1 MKTGKHQTPSAP
13 KRRRRS
19 PLVPLLFAAVLV
31 LALLILIL
39 PRLGGKAPAAP
50 AEEPLTRALPPGG
63 EDPEFLPPL
72 TAYDVSFRL
81 ENGVLTVSGSGAMP
95 ALEREFTEQ
104 ERASIETLILDP
116 AVTSLD
122 AGAFC
127 GCTRLKS
134 ITLPDGLSAIGARAF
149 DGCRLETITI
159 PASVTQIAE
168 GAFLGCGSLQEI
180 LVQPGNTA
188 CVSVDGVLYSA
199 DRSLLLCYP
208 SAKSSRG
215 YRVPEGVTRIAA
227 QAFSGY
233 QLTDTLYLPASLQ
246 EIGTAAL
253 SRCYGLAAIKVDGAC
268 PAFTAA
274 DGVLYDKEQRVLLRY
289 PSAKTSQRFS
299 VPRGVE
305 EIAPDAFCENY
316 ELTALTLPDSLVRIG
331 GRAFSGCSFL
341 RSVSFP
347 RALLSIGEQAFLSCS
362 RLQQV
367 SLPDGLESL
376 GDRAFAYCYELNALE
391 LPSRLQELGRE
402 VFLRCDSLVSVAFPE
417 GFSSI
422 GPAMFRQCGALET
435 VRLPASLASIGPEAF
450 LECAALKTIRYA
462 GTQAQ
467 WDAVEI
473 GDAMAI
479 PAGAQILIEG

>member
-1 MKTGKHQTPSAP
+1 MKTGKHQQPAKT
-13 KRRRRS
+13 RRS
-19 PLVPLLFAAVLV
+19 RRGPVVPLLFAASLVLV
-31 LALLILIL
+31 LLILIL

-50 AEEPLTRALPPGG
+50 AEEALTRGLPADG
-63 EDPEFLPPL
+63 EDPDDLPPL
-72 TAYDVSFRL
+72 TDYNVSFQL

-95 ALEREFTEQ
+95 ALERELTEQ

-116 AVTSLD
+116 ALTALD
-122 AGAFC
+122 AGAFR
-127 GCTRLKS
+127 GCTRLRAV
-134 ITLPDGLSAIGARAF
+134 TLPDGLTAIGARAF
-149 DGCRLETITI
+149 DGCRLETLTV

-168 GAFLGCGSLQEI
+168 GAFLGCTSLEEI
-180 LVQPGNTA
+180 RVEAGNPA
-188 CVSVDGVLYSA
+188 YVSADGVLYSA
-199 DRSLLLCYP
+199 DRSLLLCWP
-208 SAKSSRG
+208 AAKSSRG
-215 YRVPEGVTRIAA
+215 FRVPEGVARIAA

-246 EIGTAAL
+246 ELGTDAFT
-253 SRCYGLAAIKVDGAC
+253 RCYGLAAFKVDGGC
-268 PAFTAA
+268 SAFSSA

-289 PSAKTSQRFS
+289 PSGKASQRFS

-316 ELTALTLPDSLVRIG
+316 ELSTLTLPDSLVHIG
-331 GRAFSGCSFL
+331 DRAFSGCSFL

-347 RALLSIGEQAFLSCS
+347 RGLLSIGEQAFLSCS

-376 GDRAFAYCYELNALE
+376 GDRAFAFCYELNSLE
-391 LPSRLQELGRE
+391 LPSRLQEIGRE
-402 VFLRCDSLVSVAFPE
+402 VFLRCDSLVSVEFPE

-422 GPAMFRQCGALET
+422 GLAMFRQCGALET
-435 VRLPASLASIGPEAF
+435 VRLPASLSSVGLEAF
-450 LECAALKTIRYA
+450 LECTALKTIRYA

-473 GDAMAI
+473 GDPTAI
-479 PAGAQILIEG
+479 PADVEILIEG

>member
-13 KRRRRS
+13 QRRS
-19 PLVPLLFAAVLV
+19 LPAGLAIAAVLV
-31 LALLILIL
+31 VVLLVLIV
-39 PRLGGKAPAAP
+39 PRLGSRTPAGQP
-50 AEEPLTRALPPGG
+50 EEAVSRALPLDG
-63 EDPEFLPPL
+63 EDLELLPPL
-72 TAYDVSFRL
+72 TEYDVDFQL

-95 ALEREFTEQ
+95 ALEREYTEQ
-104 ERASIETLILDP
+104 ERASIETVLLDS
-116 AVTSLD
+116 AVISLD
-122 AGAFC
+122 AGAFR
-127 GCTRLKS
+127 GCTRLRA
-134 ITLPDGLSAIGARAF
+134 ITLPEGLSAIGAAAF
-149 DGCRLETITI
+149 DGCRLETITL

-180 LVQPGNTA
+180 LVQPDNPA
-188 CVSVDGVLYSA
+188 YVSVDGVLYSA
-199 DRSLLLCYP
+199 DRSLLLCFP
-208 SAKSSRG
+208 AAKSSRG
-215 YRVPEGVTRIAA
+215 CRVPEGVTRIAA
-227 QAFSGY
+227 GAFSGY

-274 DGVLYDKEQRVLLRY
+274 DGVLYDKDKRVLLRY
-289 PSAKTSQRFS
+289 PSGKTSQRFS

-316 ELTALTLPDSLVRIG
+316 ELSALTLPDSLTRIG
-331 GRAFSGCSFL
+331 DRAFSGCSFL

-347 RALLSIGEQAFLSCS
+347 RGLLSIGEQAFLSCS

-376 GDRAFAYCYELNALE
+376 GDRAFAWCYELSSLE

-402 VFLRCDSLVSVAFPE
+402 IFLRCDSLTSLTVPE

-435 VRLPASLASIGPEAF
+435 VRLPASVTGIGAEAF
-450 LECAALKTIRYA
+450 LECTALKTIRFA

-473 GDAMAI
+473 GDAAAI
-479 PAGAQILIEG
+479 PAGAEILIEG

>member
-13 KRRRRS
+13 KHRRRS

-39 PRLGGKAPAAP
+39 PRLGSRTPAGQP
-50 AEEPLTRALPPGG
+50 EEAVSRALPLDG
-63 EDPEFLPPL
+63 EDPELLPPL
-72 TAYDVSFRL
+72 TEYDVDFQL

-95 ALEREFTEQ
+95 ALEREYTEQ
-104 ERASIETLILDP
+104 ERASIETVILDP

-122 AGAFC
+122 AGAFR
-127 GCTRLKS
+127 GCTRLRA
-134 ITLPDGLSAIGARAF
+134 ITLPEGLSAVGAAAF
-149 DGCRLETITI
+149 DGCRLETITL
-159 PASVTQIAE
+159 PASVTQVAE
-168 GAFLGCGSLQEI
+168 GAFLGC
-180 LVQPGNTA
+180 NT
-188 CVSVDGVLYSA
+188 
-199 DRSLLLCYP
+199 RSLLLCFP
-208 SAKSSRG
+208 AAKSSRG
-215 YRVPEGVTRIAA
+215 YRVPEGVTSIADG
-227 QAFSGY
+227 AFSGY

-274 DGVLYDKEQRVLLRY
+274 DGVLYDKDKRVLLRY
-289 PSAKTSQRFS
+289 PSAKASQRFN
-299 VPRGVE
+299 VPRSVE

-316 ELTALTLPDSLVRIG
+316 ELSALTLPDSLTRIG
-331 GRAFSGCSFL
+331 DRAFSGCSFL

-347 RALLSIGEQAFLSCS
+347 GGLLSIGEQAFLSCS
-362 RLQQV
+362 RLQQL

-376 GDRAFAYCYELNALE
+376 GGQAFAYCYELNSLE

-402 VFLRCDSLVSVAFPE
+402 IFLRCDSLVSLDVPE

-435 VRLPASLASIGPEAF
+435 VRLPASLSSIGPEAF
-450 LECAALKTIRYA
+450 LECTALKTIRYA

-467 WDAVEI
+467 WVAVEI
-473 GDAMAI
+473 GDAMTI
-479 PAGAQILIEG
+479 PEGVEILIEG

>member
-13 KRRRRS
+13 QRRS
-19 PLVPLLFAAVLV
+19 RGLSGVLLIAAALVVVLLV
-31 LALLILIL
+31 LIV
-39 PRLGGKAPAAP
+39 PRLGSRTPAGQP
-50 AEEPLTRALPPGG
+50 EEAVSRTLPLDG
-63 EDPEFLPPL
+63 EDSELLPPL
-72 TAYDVSFRL
+72 TEYKVGFQL

-95 ALEREFTEQ
+95 ALEREYTEQ
-104 ERASIETLILDP
+104 ERASIETLVLDP

-122 AGAFC
+122 AGAFR
-127 GCTRLKS
+127 GCTRLRA
-134 ITLPDGLSAIGARAF
+134 ITLPEGLSAIGAAAF
-149 DGCRLETITI
+149 DGCRLETITL

-168 GAFLGCGSLQEI
+168 GAFLGCNTLQEI
-180 LVQPGNTA
+180 LVQPGNPA
-188 CVSVDGVLYSA
+188 YVSVDGVLYSA
-199 DRSLLLCYP
+199 DRSLLLCFP
-208 SAKSSRG
+208 AAKSGRG
-215 YRVPEGVTRIAA
+215 CRVPEGVTRIADG
-227 QAFSGY
+227 AFSGY

-253 SRCYGLAAIKVDGAC
+253 SRCYGLAAIKVDGGC

-274 DGVLYDKEQRVLLRY
+274 DGVLYDKDKRILLRY
-289 PSAKTSQRFS
+289 PSGKTSQRFS

-316 ELTALTLPDSLVRIG
+316 ELSALTLPDSLTRIG
-331 GRAFSGCSFL
+331 DRAFSGCSFL

-347 RALLSIGEQAFLSCS
+347 RSLLSIGEQAFLSCS
-362 RLQQV
+362 RLQQLA
-367 SLPDGLESL
+367 LPDGLESL
-376 GDRAFAYCYELNALE
+376 GDRAFAYCYELSSLE

-402 VFLRCDSLVSVAFPE
+402 IFLRCDSLTSLTVPE

-435 VRLPASLASIGPEAF
+435 VRLPASLASLGPEAF
-450 LECAALKTIRYA
+450 LDCTALKTIRYA

-473 GDAMAI
+473 GDAAAI
-479 PAGAQILIEG
+479 PAGAEILIEG